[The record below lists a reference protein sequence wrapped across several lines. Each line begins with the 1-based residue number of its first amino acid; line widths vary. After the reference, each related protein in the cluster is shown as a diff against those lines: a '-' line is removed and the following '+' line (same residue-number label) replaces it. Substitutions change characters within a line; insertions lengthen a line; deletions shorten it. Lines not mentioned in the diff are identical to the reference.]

1 MRTRLA
7 DYEMARPSSLAD
19 ALRMMAGDPGR
30 WHPFAGGTDLMVL
43 MEAGRLPG
51 SHYLN
56 IWNLEELRGI
66 DAAPAQ
72 VTIGAL
78 ATYTDLLEHP
88 VIQQEFPLL
97 CAAARETGAVAI
109 QNRGTVGG
117 NIANASP
124 AADLPPALLVYD
136 ATLRLASARGERTV
150 PYDRFHTGYKQMD
163 LAPDELIV
171 SISLPRG
178 RAHWRQAYRKVGTR
192 RAQAISKTCFAAAL
206 ELDQATTMVNHARIA
221 FGSVAPTVVRCR
233 AAEGALEGSLL
244 DDESITRARGA
255 LSVDI
260 TPIDDIR
267 SNARYR
273 RHVSGNLL
281 EQFLRGV
288 LA

>member
-136 ATLRLASARGERTV
+136 ATLRMASVRGERTV
-150 PYDRFHTGYKQMD
+150 PYDRFHTGYKKMD

-171 SISLPRG
+171 SVSLPRG
-178 RAHWRQAYRKVGTR
+178 RAHWHQAYRKVGTR
-192 RAQAISKTCFAAAL
+192 RAQAISKTCFAAAV
-206 ELDQATTMVNHARIA
+206 ELDKDGVVNQARVA

-233 AAEGALEGSLL
+233 AAERALQASPL
-244 DDESITRARGA
+244 DDDSIGRARA
-255 LSVDI
+255 AVTSEI
-260 TPIDDIR
+260 APIDDIR
-267 SNARYR
+267 SSAKYR
-273 RHVSGNLL
+273 RRVSANLL

-288 LA
+288 RV